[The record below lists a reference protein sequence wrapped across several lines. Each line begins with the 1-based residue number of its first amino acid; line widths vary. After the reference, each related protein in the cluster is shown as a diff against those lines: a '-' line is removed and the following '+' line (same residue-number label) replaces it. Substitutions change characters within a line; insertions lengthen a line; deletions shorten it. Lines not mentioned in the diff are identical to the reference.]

1 VVLLTPVLGI
11 MMIGLFVLFSASDG
25 DWDTVSRQ
33 IRNFVV
39 GFGVLL
45 VVAQIRLDTVQRWA
59 PALYLVA
66 LLLLL
71 LIPFFGVGA
80 KGAQRWLS
88 LGFMRFQ
95 PSEIMKIAMPLMV
108 AAWVV
113 RHGLPPRPGVTV
125 TALLI
130 IALPAVAIATQPD
143 LGTAILV
150 AASGAFVV
158 FMAGVSWWQIISG
171 ALAALA
177 CIWPAWLFVLK
188 DYQKQRILTLFD
200 PEADKLGAGWNI
212 IQSKTAIGSGGWSG
226 KGWLQ
231 GTQSHLDF
239 LPESQTDFIIAVLA
253 EEWGLRGVLGLVIL
267 YGMVVARGLWISFT
281 AQTSYGRLLASAIT
295 LTFCVYVIVNMS
307 MVAGILPVVGVPL
320 PFVSFGGTS
329 IVTLLLGFGILTA
342 ISTEK
347 GSCHDELCPSIVLGA
362 QGFFDQ
368 RSIVALAGKWIHD
381 VCACGRLQ

>member
-1 VVLLTPVLGI
+1 MSEYARFLEGSSRDLARARTPAERLHLDIFLIAPMLAI
-11 MMIGLFVLFSASDG
+11 MAMGLFVLFSASDS
-25 DWDTVSRQ
+25 DWDTVNRQ
-33 IRNFVV
+33 IRNFVI
-39 GFGVLL
+39 GYGVFL
-45 VVAQIRLDTVQRWA
+45 VAAQVRPDTLQRWA
-59 PALYLVA
+59 PALYLGA
-66 LLLLL
+66 LFLLLLV
-71 LIPFFGVGA
+71 PFFGVGS

-88 LGFMRFQ
+88 LGLIRFQ
-95 PSEIMKIAMPLMV
+95 PSEIMKIAMPLAV

-113 RHGLPPRPGVTV
+113 RPGLPPRPSVTL

-130 IALPAVAIATQPD
+130 IGFPAAAIATQPD

-150 AASGAFVV
+150 AASGGFVV
-158 FMAGVSWWQIISG
+158 FMAGISWWQLLSG

-177 CIWPAWLFVLK
+177 CIWPAWLFLLR

-200 PEADKLGAGWNI
+200 PDADRLGAGWNI

-226 KGWLQ
+226 KGWLE
-231 GTQSHLDF
+231 GTQSQLDF

-253 EEWGLRGVLGLVIL
+253 EELGFRGVLVLLLLYGLVVI
-267 YGMVVARGLWISFT
+267 RGLWISFT

-295 LTFCVYVIVNMS
+295 LTFCVYVIVNMG

-329 IVTLLLGFGILTA
+329 IVTLLLGFGILSA

-347 GSCHDELCPSIVLGA
+347 RIIS
-362 QGFFDQ
+362 Q
-368 RSIVALAGKWIHD
+368 
-381 VCACGRLQ
+381 

>member
-1 VVLLTPVLGI
+1 MSEYTRFLEGSDRDFANAQTLAERLRLDLLLLLPMLAI
-11 MMIGLFVLFSASDG
+11 MTTGLFVLFSASDG
-25 DWDTVSRQ
+25 DWDIVSLQ
-33 IRNFVV
+33 IRNFLI
-39 GFGVLL
+39 GFAVLV
-45 VVAQIRLDTVQRWA
+45 VVAQIRLDTLQRWA
-59 PALYLVA
+59 PTLYLGA
-66 LLLLL
+66 LFLLLLV
-71 LIPFFGVGA
+71 PFFGVGV

-88 LGFMRFQ
+88 LGFIRFQ

-113 RHGLPPRPGVTV
+113 RYALPPRPTTTV
-125 TALLI
+125 TALMI

-150 AASGAFVV
+150 GASGAFVV
-158 FMAGVSWWQIISG
+158 FMAGVSWWQIFSG

-177 CIWPAWLFVLK
+177 CAWPAWLFLLR
-188 DYQKQRILTLFD
+188 DYQKQRIMTLFD
-200 PEADKLGAGWNI
+200 PEADRLGAGWNI

-226 KGWLQ
+226 KGYLQ

-253 EEWGLRGVLGLVIL
+253 EEWGLRGVLLLLLL
-267 YGMVVARGLWISFT
+267 YGLVVARGLWISFT

-295 LTFCVYVIVNMS
+295 LTFGVYVVVNMG

-329 IVTLLLGFGILTA
+329 IVTLLLGFGILSA

-347 GSCHDELCPSIVLGA
+347 RVL
-362 QGFFDQ
+362 
-368 RSIVALAGKWIHD
+368 S
-381 VCACGRLQ
+381 

>member
-1 VVLLTPVLGI
+1 MPEYSRSLADSHQGFARPKTPAERLHLDLVLLLPVI
-11 MMIGLFVLFSASDG
+11 MIMALGLFVLFSASDS
-25 DWDTVSRQ
+25 DWGAVNRQ
-33 IRNFVV
+33 LRNFII

-45 VVAQIRLDTVQRWA
+45 AVAQVRVDTLQRWA
-59 PALYLVA
+59 PILYLGA

-71 LIPFFGVGA
+71 LVPFFGVGA

-88 LGFMRFQ
+88 LGFIRFQ
-95 PSEIMKIAMPLMV
+95 PSEIMKIAMPLAV

-113 RHGLPPRPGVTV
+113 RGGLPPRPSVTI
-125 TALLI
+125 AAIII
-130 IALPAVAIATQPD
+130 IAVPAATIAFQPD

-150 AASGAFVV
+150 AASGVFVV
-158 FMAGVSWWQIISG
+158 FMAGISG
-171 ALAALA
+171 LQILSATLVALAG
-177 CIWPAWLFVLK
+177 IWPAWLFLLR

-253 EEWGLRGVLGLVIL
+253 EEWGFRGVLCLLAL
-267 YGMVVARGLWISFT
+267 YGAAVARGLWISFS
-281 AQTSYGRLLASAIT
+281 AQTSYGRVLASAIT
-295 LTFCVYVIVNMS
+295 LTFCVYIIVNMS

-329 IVTLLLGFGILTA
+329 IVTLMLGFGILMA

-347 GSCHDELCPSIVLGA
+347 RIIS
-362 QGFFDQ
+362 
-368 RSIVALAGKWIHD
+368 R
-381 VCACGRLQ
+381 

>member
-1 VVLLTPVLGI
+1 MPEYSRSLTDSHEGFARPKTPAERLHLDLVLLLPVVMI
-11 MMIGLFVLFSASDG
+11 MALGLFILFSASDS
-25 DWDTVSRQ
+25 DWGTVNRQ
-33 IRNFVV
+33 LRNFII

-45 VVAQIRLDTVQRWA
+45 AVAQLRVDTLQRWA
-59 PALYLVA
+59 PILYVGA

-71 LIPFFGVGA
+71 LVPFFGVGA

-88 LGFMRFQ
+88 LGFIRFQ
-95 PSEIMKIAMPLMV
+95 PSEIMKIAMPLAV

-113 RHGLPPRPGVTV
+113 RGGLPPRPSVTLG
-125 TALLI
+125 AIMI
-130 IALPAVAIATQPD
+130 IAAPAATIAFQPD

-150 AASGAFVV
+150 AASGVFVV
-158 FMAGVSWWQIISG
+158 FMAGISG
-171 ALAALA
+171 LQILSATLVALAG
-177 CIWPAWLFVLK
+177 IWPAWQFLLR

-253 EEWGLRGVLGLVIL
+253 EEWGFRGVLCLLAL
-267 YGMVVARGLWISFT
+267 YGAAVARGLWISFS

-295 LTFCVYVIVNMS
+295 LTFCVYIIVNMS

-329 IVTLLLGFGILTA
+329 IVTLMLGFGILMA

-347 GSCHDELCPSIVLGA
+347 RIIS
-362 QGFFDQ
+362 
-368 RSIVALAGKWIHD
+368 R
-381 VCACGRLQ
+381 

>member
-1 VVLLTPVLGI
+1 MSEYTRFLEGSTRDFSRPRTPADRLHLDVVLLTPVLGI

-71 LIPFFGVGA
+71 LIPLFGVGA

-347 GSCHDELCPSIVLGA
+347 RILS
-362 QGFFDQ
+362 
-368 RSIVALAGKWIHD
+368 R
-381 VCACGRLQ
+381 

>member
-1 VVLLTPVLGI
+1 MSEYARFLEGSDRDFSRARSPAERLHLDVVLLIPVLAI
-11 MMIGLFVLFSASDG
+11 AVVGLFVLFSASDG
-25 DWDTVSRQ
+25 DWNTVNRQ

-45 VVAQIRLDTVQRWA
+45 VVAQVRLDTLERWA

-71 LIPFFGVGA
+71 MIPFFGVGA

-88 LGFMRFQ
+88 LGFIRFQ
-95 PSEIMKIAMPLMV
+95 PSEIMKIAMPLVV
-108 AAWVV
+108 AAWIV

-125 TALLI
+125 VALLM
-130 IALPAVAIATQPD
+130 IAFPAVTIAVQPD

-150 AASGAFVV
+150 ATSGMFVV
-158 FMAGVSWWQIISG
+158 FMAGVSWWQILSG

-177 CIWPAWLFVLK
+177 CIWPAWLYLLR

-200 PEADKLGAGWNI
+200 PEADRLGAGWNI
-212 IQSKTAIGSGGWSG
+212 IQSKTAIGSGGWTG

-253 EEWGLRGVLGLVIL
+253 EEWGLRGVLGLLVL
-267 YGMVVARGLWISFT
+267 YGLVVARGLWISFT

-295 LTFCVYVIVNMS
+295 LTFCVYVIVNMG
-307 MVAGILPVVGVPL
+307 MVAGVLPVVGVPL

-347 GSCHDELCPSIVLGA
+347 RILS
-362 QGFFDQ
+362 
-368 RSIVALAGKWIHD
+368 K
-381 VCACGRLQ
+381 

>member
-1 VVLLTPVLGI
+1 MSEYTRFLEGSDRDFSRAQTPAERLHLDVVLLTPVLAI
-11 MMIGLFVLFSASDG
+11 AAMGLFVLFSASDG
-25 DWDTVSRQ
+25 DWNTVNRQ

-45 VVAQIRLDTVQRWA
+45 VVAQVRLDTLERWA
-59 PALYLVA
+59 PALYLAA

-71 LIPFFGVGA
+71 MIPFFGVGA

-88 LGFMRFQ
+88 LGVIRFQ
-95 PSEIMKIAMPLMV
+95 PSEIMKIAMPLVV
-108 AAWVV
+108 AAWIV
-113 RHGLPPRPGVTV
+113 RHGLPPRLGVTV
-125 TALLI
+125 VALVM
-130 IALPAVAIATQPD
+130 IALPAAAIAVQPD

-150 AASGAFVV
+150 AASGVFVV
-158 FMAGVSWWQIISG
+158 FMAGVSWWQILSG

-177 CIWPAWLFVLK
+177 CIWPAWLYLLR

-200 PEADKLGAGWNI
+200 PEADRLGAGWNI

-253 EEWGLRGVLGLVIL
+253 EEWGLRGVLGLLVL
-267 YGMVVARGLWISFT
+267 YGLVVARGLWISFT

-295 LTFCVYVIVNMS
+295 LTFCVYVIVNMG
-307 MVAGILPVVGVPL
+307 MVAGVLPVVGVPL

-347 GSCHDELCPSIVLGA
+347 RILS
-362 QGFFDQ
+362 
-368 RSIVALAGKWIHD
+368 R
-381 VCACGRLQ
+381 

>member
-1 VVLLTPVLGI
+1 MSEYTRFLEGSDRDFSRAQTPAERLHLDVVLLIPVLAI
-11 MMIGLFVLFSASDG
+11 AVMGLFVLFSASDG
-25 DWDTVSRQ
+25 DWNTVNRQ

-45 VVAQIRLDTVQRWA
+45 VVAQVRLDTLERWA
-59 PALYLVA
+59 PALYLAA

-71 LIPFFGVGA
+71 MIPFFGVGA

-88 LGFMRFQ
+88 LGVIRFQ
-95 PSEIMKIAMPLMV
+95 PSEIMKIAMPLVV
-108 AAWVV
+108 AAWIV
-113 RHGLPPRPGVTV
+113 RHGLPPRLGVTV
-125 TALLI
+125 VALLM
-130 IALPAVAIATQPD
+130 IALPAAAIAVQPD

-150 AASGAFVV
+150 AASGVFVV
-158 FMAGVSWWQIISG
+158 FMAGVSWWQILSG

-177 CIWPAWLFVLK
+177 CIWPAWLYLLR

-200 PEADKLGAGWNI
+200 PEADRLGAGWNI

-253 EEWGLRGVLGLVIL
+253 EEWGLRGVLALLVL
-267 YGMVVARGLWISFT
+267 YGLVVARGLWISFT

-295 LTFCVYVIVNMS
+295 LTFCVYVIVNMG
-307 MVAGILPVVGVPL
+307 MVAGVLPVVGVPL

-347 GSCHDELCPSIVLGA
+347 RILS
-362 QGFFDQ
+362 
-368 RSIVALAGKWIHD
+368 R
-381 VCACGRLQ
+381 

>member
-1 VVLLTPVLGI
+1 MPEYSRSLADSHQGFARPKTPAERLHLDLVLLLPVI
-11 MMIGLFVLFSASDG
+11 MIMALGLFVLFSASDS
-25 DWDTVSRQ
+25 DWGAVNRQ
-33 IRNFVV
+33 LRNFII

-45 VVAQIRLDTVQRWA
+45 AVAQVRVDTLQRWA
-59 PALYLVA
+59 PILYFGA

-71 LIPFFGVGA
+71 LVPFFGVGA

-88 LGFMRFQ
+88 LGFIRFQ
-95 PSEIMKIAMPLMV
+95 PSEIMKIAMPLAV

-113 RHGLPPRPGVTV
+113 RGGLPPRPSVTI
-125 TALLI
+125 AAIII
-130 IALPAVAIATQPD
+130 IAVPAATIAFQPD

-150 AASGAFVV
+150 AASGVFVV
-158 FMAGVSWWQIISG
+158 FMAGISG
-171 ALAALA
+171 LQILSATLVALAG
-177 CIWPAWLFVLK
+177 IWPAWLFLLR

-253 EEWGLRGVLGLVIL
+253 EEWGFRGVLCLLAL
-267 YGMVVARGLWISFT
+267 YGAAVARGLWISFS
-281 AQTSYGRLLASAIT
+281 AQTSYGRVLASAIT
-295 LTFCVYVIVNMS
+295 LTFCVYIIVNMS

-329 IVTLLLGFGILTA
+329 IVTLMFGFGILMA

-347 GSCHDELCPSIVLGA
+347 RIIS
-362 QGFFDQ
+362 
-368 RSIVALAGKWIHD
+368 R
-381 VCACGRLQ
+381 

>member
-1 VVLLTPVLGI
+1 MPEYTRFLEGSDRDLARAQTPAERLHLDLVLLTPILAI
-11 MMIGLFVLFSASDG
+11 MTTGLFVLFSASDG
-25 DWDTVSRQ
+25 DWDTVNRQ

-39 GFGVLL
+39 GFAVLL
-45 VVAQIRLDTVQRWA
+45 LVAQVRIDTLKRWA
-59 PALYLVA
+59 PTLYLGA

-71 LIPFFGVGA
+71 LVSFFGVGA

-88 LGFMRFQ
+88 LGFIRFQ

-113 RHGLPPRPGVTV
+113 RHALPPRPSTTV

-130 IALPAVAIATQPD
+130 IVLPAAAIATQPD

-150 AASGAFVV
+150 GASGAFVV
-158 FMAGVSWWQIISG
+158 FMAGVSWWQIFSG
-171 ALAALA
+171 VMATLL
-177 CIWPAWLFVLK
+177 CIWPAWLFLLR

-226 KGWLQ
+226 KGYLQ
-231 GTQSHLDF
+231 GTQSQLDF

-253 EEWGLRGVLGLVIL
+253 EEGGLRGVLLLLLL
-267 YGMVVARGLWISFT
+267 YGLVVARGLWISFT

-295 LTFCVYVIVNMS
+295 LTFGVYVVVNMG

-320 PFVSFGGTS
+320 PFVSCGGTA
-329 IVTLLLGFGILTA
+329 IVTLLLGFGILSA

-347 GSCHDELCPSIVLGA
+347 RILS
-362 QGFFDQ
+362 
-368 RSIVALAGKWIHD
+368 R
-381 VCACGRLQ
+381 

>member
-1 VVLLTPVLGI
+1 MSEYTRFLEGSTRDFSRPRTPAERLHLDVVLLTPVLGI
-11 MMIGLFVLFSASDG
+11 MTMGLFVLFSASDG

-347 GSCHDELCPSIVLGA
+347 RILS
-362 QGFFDQ
+362 
-368 RSIVALAGKWIHD
+368 R
-381 VCACGRLQ
+381 

>member
-1 VVLLTPVLGI
+1 MPEYSRSLADSHQQFARPRTPAERLHLDLVLLLPVI
-11 MMIGLFVLFSASDG
+11 MIMALGLFVLFSASDS
-25 DWDTVSRQ
+25 DWGTVNRQ
-33 IRNFVV
+33 LRNFII

-45 VVAQIRLDTVQRWA
+45 AVAQVRVDTLQRWA
-59 PALYLVA
+59 PILYLGA

-71 LIPFFGVGA
+71 LVPFFGVGA

-88 LGFMRFQ
+88 LGFIRFQ
-95 PSEIMKIAMPLMV
+95 PSEIMKIAMPLAV

-113 RHGLPPRPGVTV
+113 RGGLPPRPSVTIAAIMIIV
-125 TALLI
+125 APAAT
-130 IALPAVAIATQPD
+130 IALQPD

-150 AASGAFVV
+150 AASGVFVV
-158 FMAGVSWWQIISG
+158 FMAGISG
-171 ALAALA
+171 LQILSATIVALAG
-177 CIWPAWLFVLK
+177 IWPAWLFLLR

-253 EEWGLRGVLGLVIL
+253 EEWGFRGVLCLLAL
-267 YGMVVARGLWISFT
+267 YGAAVARGLWISFS
-281 AQTSYGRLLASAIT
+281 AQTSYGRVLASAIT
-295 LTFCVYVIVNMS
+295 LTFCVYIIVNMS

-329 IVTLLLGFGILTA
+329 IVTLMFGFGILMA

-347 GSCHDELCPSIVLGA
+347 RIIS
-362 QGFFDQ
+362 
-368 RSIVALAGKWIHD
+368 R
-381 VCACGRLQ
+381 

>member
-1 VVLLTPVLGI
+1 MSEYTRFFEGSDRDFAKAQTLTERLRLDALLLLPMLAI
-11 MMIGLFVLFSASDG
+11 MTTGLFVLFSASDG
-25 DWDTVSRQ
+25 DWDTVNRQ
-33 IRNFVV
+33 IRNFLI
-39 GFGVLL
+39 GLAVLM
-45 VVAQIRLDTVQRWA
+45 VVAQIRLDTLQRWA
-59 PALYLVA
+59 PALYLGA
-66 LLLLL
+66 LFLLLLV
-71 LIPFFGVGA
+71 PFFGVGV

-88 LGFMRFQ
+88 LGFIRFQ

-113 RHGLPPRPGVTV
+113 RYALPPRPTTTV

-130 IALPAVAIATQPD
+130 IALPAAAIATQPD

-150 AASGAFVV
+150 GASGAFVV
-158 FMAGVSWWQIISG
+158 FMAGVSWWQIFSG

-177 CIWPAWLFVLK
+177 CIWPAWLFLLR

-200 PEADKLGAGWNI
+200 PEADRLGAGWNI

-226 KGWLQ
+226 KGYLQ

-253 EEWGLRGVLGLVIL
+253 EEWGLRGVLLLLLL
-267 YGMVVARGLWISFT
+267 YGLVVARGLWISFT
-281 AQTSYGRLLASAIT
+281 TQTSYGRLLASAIT
-295 LTFCVYVIVNMS
+295 LTFGVYVVVNMG

-329 IVTLLLGFGILTA
+329 IVTLLLGFGILSA

-347 GSCHDELCPSIVLGA
+347 RVL
-362 QGFFDQ
+362 
-368 RSIVALAGKWIHD
+368 S
-381 VCACGRLQ
+381 

>member
-1 VVLLTPVLGI
+1 MSEYTRFFEGSDRDFAKAQTLTERLRLDVLLLLPMLAI
-11 MMIGLFVLFSASDG
+11 MTTGLFVLFSASDG
-25 DWDTVSRQ
+25 DWDTVNRQ
-33 IRNFVV
+33 IRNFLI
-39 GFGVLL
+39 GLAVLM
-45 VVAQIRLDTVQRWA
+45 VVAQIRLDTLQRWA
-59 PALYLVA
+59 PTLYLGA
-66 LLLLL
+66 LFLLLLV
-71 LIPFFGVGA
+71 PFFGVGV

-88 LGFMRFQ
+88 LGFIRFQ

-113 RHGLPPRPGVTV
+113 RSALPPRPTTTG

-130 IALPAVAIATQPD
+130 IALPAAAIATQPD

-150 AASGAFVV
+150 GASGAFVV
-158 FMAGVSWWQIISG
+158 FMAGVSWWQIFSG

-177 CIWPAWLFVLK
+177 CIWPAWLFLLR

-226 KGWLQ
+226 KGYLQ

-253 EEWGLRGVLGLVIL
+253 EEWGLRGVLLLLLL
-267 YGMVVARGLWISFT
+267 YGLVVARGLWISFT
-281 AQTSYGRLLASAIT
+281 AQTSYGRLLSSAIT
-295 LTFCVYVIVNMS
+295 LTFGVYVVVNMG

-329 IVTLLLGFGILTA
+329 IVTLLLGFGILSA

-347 GSCHDELCPSIVLGA
+347 RVL
-362 QGFFDQ
+362 
-368 RSIVALAGKWIHD
+368 S
-381 VCACGRLQ
+381 

>member
-1 VVLLTPVLGI
+1 MSEYTRFLEGSDRDFAKAQTLTERLRLDVLLLLPMLAI
-11 MMIGLFVLFSASDG
+11 MATGLFVLFSASAG
-25 DWDTVSRQ
+25 DWDTVNRQ
-33 IRNFVV
+33 IRNFLI
-39 GFGVLL
+39 GLGVLMF
-45 VVAQIRLDTVQRWA
+45 VAQIRLDTLQRWA
-59 PALYLVA
+59 PTLYLGA
-66 LLLLL
+66 LFLLLLV
-71 LIPFFGVGA
+71 PFFGVGA

-88 LGFMRFQ
+88 LGFIRFQ

-113 RHGLPPRPGVTV
+113 RSALPPRPTTTG

-130 IALPAVAIATQPD
+130 IALPAAAIATQPD

-150 AASGAFVV
+150 GASGAFVV
-158 FMAGVSWWQIISG
+158 FMAGVSWWQIFSG

-177 CIWPAWLFVLK
+177 CIWPAWLFLLR

-226 KGWLQ
+226 KGYLQ

-253 EEWGLRGVLGLVIL
+253 EEWGLRGVLLLLLL
-267 YGMVVARGLWISFT
+267 YGLVVARGLWISFT
-281 AQTSYGRLLASAIT
+281 AQTSYGRLLSSAIT
-295 LTFCVYVIVNMS
+295 LTFAVYVVVNMG

-329 IVTLLLGFGILTA
+329 IVTLLLGGGILSA

-347 GSCHDELCPSIVLGA
+347 RVL
-362 QGFFDQ
+362 
-368 RSIVALAGKWIHD
+368 S
-381 VCACGRLQ
+381 

>member
-1 VVLLTPVLGI
+1 MPEYSRSLADSHQGFARPKTPAERLHLDLVLLLPVI
-11 MMIGLFVLFSASDG
+11 MIMALGLFVLFSASDS
-25 DWDTVSRQ
+25 DWGTVNRQ
-33 IRNFVV
+33 LRNFII

-45 VVAQIRLDTVQRWA
+45 AVAQVRVDTLQRWA
-59 PALYLVA
+59 PILYLGA

-71 LIPFFGVGA
+71 LVPFFGVGA

-88 LGFMRFQ
+88 LGFIRFQ
-95 PSEIMKIAMPLMV
+95 PSEIMKIAMPLAV

-113 RHGLPPRPGVTV
+113 RGGLPPRPSVT
-125 TALLI
+125 L
-130 IALPAVAIATQPD
+130 VAIMIIVAPAATIAFQPD

-150 AASGAFVV
+150 AASGVFVV
-158 FMAGVSWWQIISG
+158 FMAGISG
-171 ALAALA
+171 LQILSATLVALAG
-177 CIWPAWLFVLK
+177 IWPAWLFLLR

-253 EEWGLRGVLGLVIL
+253 EEWGFRGVLCLLAL
-267 YGMVVARGLWISFT
+267 YGAAVARGLWISFS
-281 AQTSYGRLLASAIT
+281 AQTSYGRVLASAIT
-295 LTFCVYVIVNMS
+295 LTFCVYIIVNMS

-329 IVTLLLGFGILTA
+329 IVTLMFGFGILMA

-347 GSCHDELCPSIVLGA
+347 RIIS
-362 QGFFDQ
+362 
-368 RSIVALAGKWIHD
+368 R
-381 VCACGRLQ
+381 

>member
-1 VVLLTPVLGI
+1 MSEYTRFLEGSDRDFSRAQTPAERLHLDVVLLIPVLAI
-11 MMIGLFVLFSASDG
+11 AAMGLFVLFSASDG
-25 DWDTVSRQ
+25 DWNTVNRQ

-45 VVAQIRLDTVQRWA
+45 VVAQVRLDTLERWA
-59 PALYLVA
+59 PALYLAA

-71 LIPFFGVGA
+71 MIPFFGVGA

-88 LGFMRFQ
+88 LGVIRFQ
-95 PSEIMKIAMPLMV
+95 PSEIMKIAMPLVV
-108 AAWVV
+108 AAWIV
-113 RHGLPPRPGVTV
+113 RHGLPPRLGVTV
-125 TALLI
+125 VALLM
-130 IALPAVAIATQPD
+130 IALPAAAIAVQPD

-150 AASGAFVV
+150 AASGVFVV
-158 FMAGVSWWQIISG
+158 FMAGVSWWQILSG

-177 CIWPAWLFVLK
+177 CIWPAWLYLLR

-200 PEADKLGAGWNI
+200 PEADRLGAGWNI

-253 EEWGLRGVLGLVIL
+253 EEWGLRGVLALLVL
-267 YGMVVARGLWISFT
+267 YGLVVARGLWISFT
-281 AQTSYGRLLASAIT
+281 AQTSYGRLLASGIT
-295 LTFCVYVIVNMS
+295 LTFCVYVIVNMG
-307 MVAGILPVVGVPL
+307 MVAGVLPVVGVPL

-347 GSCHDELCPSIVLGA
+347 RILS
-362 QGFFDQ
+362 
-368 RSIVALAGKWIHD
+368 R
-381 VCACGRLQ
+381 

>member
-1 VVLLTPVLGI
+1 MPEYSRSLADSHQGFARPKTPAERLHLDLVLLLPVI
-11 MMIGLFVLFSASDG
+11 MIMALGLFVLFSASDS
-25 DWDTVSRQ
+25 DWGAVNRQ
-33 IRNFVV
+33 LRNFII

-45 VVAQIRLDTVQRWA
+45 AVAQVRVDTLQRWA
-59 PALYLVA
+59 PILYLGA

-71 LIPFFGVGA
+71 LVPFFGVGA

-88 LGFMRFQ
+88 LGFIRFQ
-95 PSEIMKIAMPLMV
+95 PSEIMKIAMPLAV

-113 RHGLPPRPGVTV
+113 RGGLPPRPSVTI
-125 TALLI
+125 AAIII
-130 IALPAVAIATQPD
+130 IAVPAATIAFQPD

-150 AASGAFVV
+150 SASGVFVV
-158 FMAGVSWWQIISG
+158 FMAGISG
-171 ALAALA
+171 LQILSATLVALAG
-177 CIWPAWLFVLK
+177 IWPAWLFLLR

-253 EEWGLRGVLGLVIL
+253 EEWGFRGVLCLLAL
-267 YGMVVARGLWISFT
+267 YGAAVARGLWISFS
-281 AQTSYGRLLASAIT
+281 AQTSYGRVLASAIT
-295 LTFCVYVIVNMS
+295 LTFCVYIIVNMS

-329 IVTLLLGFGILTA
+329 IVTLMFGFGILMA

-347 GSCHDELCPSIVLGA
+347 RIIS
-362 QGFFDQ
+362 
-368 RSIVALAGKWIHD
+368 R
-381 VCACGRLQ
+381 

>member
-1 VVLLTPVLGI
+1 MSEYTRFLEGSHRDFSRPQTPAERLHLDVVLLTPLLCI
-11 MMIGLFVLFSASDG
+11 MTMGLFVLFSASDG
-25 DWDTVSRQ
+25 DWDTVTRQ

-45 VVAQIRLDTVQRWA
+45 VVAQVRLDTVQRWA
-59 PALYLVA
+59 PALYLAA

-88 LGFMRFQ
+88 LGFIRFQ

-113 RHGLPPRPGVTV
+113 RHALPPRPSTTV

-226 KGWLQ
+226 KGWLE

-253 EEWGLRGVLGLVIL
+253 EEFGLRGVLCLILL

-295 LTFCVYVIVNMS
+295 LTFCVYVIVNMG

-347 GSCHDELCPSIVLGA
+347 RILS
-362 QGFFDQ
+362 
-368 RSIVALAGKWIHD
+368 R
-381 VCACGRLQ
+381 

>member
-1 VVLLTPVLGI
+1 MSEYTRFLEGSHRDFSRPQTPAERLHLDVVLLTPVLFI
-11 MMIGLFVLFSASDG
+11 MTMGLFVLFSASDG
-25 DWDTVSRQ
+25 DWDTVTRQ

-45 VVAQIRLDTVQRWA
+45 VVAQVRLDTVQRWA
-59 PALYLVA
+59 PALYLAA

-88 LGFMRFQ
+88 LGFIRFQ

-113 RHGLPPRPGVTV
+113 RHTLPPRPSTTV

-130 IALPAVAIATQPD
+130 IALPAIAIATQPD

-226 KGWLQ
+226 KGWLE

-253 EEWGLRGVLGLVIL
+253 EEFGLRGVLCLILL

-295 LTFCVYVIVNMS
+295 LTFCVYVIVNMG

-347 GSCHDELCPSIVLGA
+347 RILS
-362 QGFFDQ
+362 
-368 RSIVALAGKWIHD
+368 R
-381 VCACGRLQ
+381 

>member
-1 VVLLTPVLGI
+1 MSEYTRFFEGSDRDFARAQTPAERLHLDVVLLLPMLAI
-11 MMIGLFVLFSASDG
+11 MTTGLFVLFSASDG
-25 DWDTVSRQ
+25 DWDTVNRQ

-39 GFGVLL
+39 GFAVLM
-45 VVAQIRLDTVQRWA
+45 VVAQFRLDTLQRWA
-59 PALYLVA
+59 PTLYLGA

-71 LIPFFGVGA
+71 LVPFFGVGA

-88 LGFMRFQ
+88 LGFIRFQ
-95 PSEIMKIAMPLMV
+95 PSEIMKVAMPLML

-113 RHGLPPRPGVTV
+113 RHALPPRPSTTV

-130 IALPAVAIATQPD
+130 IVLPAAAIATQPD

-158 FMAGVSWWQIISG
+158 FMAGVSWWQIFSG
-171 ALAALA
+171 ALAALV
-177 CIWPAWLFVLK
+177 CIWPAWLFLLR

-200 PEADKLGAGWNI
+200 PEADRLGAGWNI

-226 KGWLQ
+226 KGYLQ

-253 EEWGLRGVLGLVIL
+253 EEWGLRGVLLLLLL
-267 YGMVVARGLWISFT
+267 YGSVVARGLWISFT

-295 LTFCVYVIVNMS
+295 LTFGVYVVVNMG

-329 IVTLLLGFGILTA
+329 IVTLLLSFGILSA

-347 GSCHDELCPSIVLGA
+347 RVLS
-362 QGFFDQ
+362 
-368 RSIVALAGKWIHD
+368 R
-381 VCACGRLQ
+381 

>member
-1 VVLLTPVLGI
+1 MSEYARFLEGSSRDLARARTPAERLHLDIFLIAPMLAI
-11 MMIGLFVLFSASDG
+11 MVMGLFVLFSASDS
-25 DWDTVSRQ
+25 DWDTVNRQ
-33 IRNFVV
+33 IRNFVI
-39 GFGVLL
+39 GYGVFL
-45 VVAQIRLDTVQRWA
+45 VAAQVRPDTLQRWS
-59 PALYLVA
+59 PALYLGA

-71 LIPFFGVGA
+71 LVPFFGVGS

-88 LGFMRFQ
+88 LGVIRFQ
-95 PSEIMKIAMPLMV
+95 PSEIMKIAMPLAV

-113 RHGLPPRPGVTV
+113 RPGLPPRPGVTL

-130 IALPAVAIATQPD
+130 IGFPAVAIAAQPD

-150 AASGAFVV
+150 AASGGFVV
-158 FMAGVSWWQIISG
+158 FMAGISWWQLLSG

-177 CIWPAWLFVLK
+177 CIWPAWLFLLR

-200 PEADKLGAGWNI
+200 PDADRLGAGWNI

-226 KGWLQ
+226 KGWLE
-231 GTQSHLDF
+231 GTQSQLDF

-253 EEWGLRGVLGLVIL
+253 EELGLRGVLFLLLLYGLVMI
-267 YGMVVARGLWISFT
+267 RGLWISFT
-281 AQTSYGRLLASAIT
+281 AQSSFGRLLASAIT
-295 LTFCVYVIVNMS
+295 LTFCVYVIVNMG

-329 IVTLLLGFGILTA
+329 IVTLSLGFGILSA

-347 GSCHDELCPSIVLGA
+347 RIIS
-362 QGFFDQ
+362 Q
-368 RSIVALAGKWIHD
+368 
-381 VCACGRLQ
+381 

>member
-1 VVLLTPVLGI
+1 MPEYSRSLADSHQGFARPKTPAERLHLDLVLLLPVI
-11 MMIGLFVLFSASDG
+11 MIMALGLFVLFSASDS
-25 DWDTVSRQ
+25 DWGAVNRQ
-33 IRNFVV
+33 LRNFII

-45 VVAQIRLDTVQRWA
+45 AVAQVRVDTLQRWA
-59 PALYLVA
+59 PILYLGA

-71 LIPFFGVGA
+71 LVPFFGVGA
-80 KGAQRWLS
+80 KGAQRLLS
-88 LGFMRFQ
+88 LGFIRFQ
-95 PSEIMKIAMPLMV
+95 PSEIMKIAMPLAV

-113 RHGLPPRPGVTV
+113 RGGLPPRPSVTI
-125 TALLI
+125 AAIII
-130 IALPAVAIATQPD
+130 IAVPAATIAFQPD

-150 AASGAFVV
+150 AASGVFVV
-158 FMAGVSWWQIISG
+158 FMAGISG
-171 ALAALA
+171 LQILSATLVALAG
-177 CIWPAWLFVLK
+177 IWPAWLFLLR

-253 EEWGLRGVLGLVIL
+253 EEWGFRGVLCLLAL
-267 YGMVVARGLWISFT
+267 YGAAVARGLWISFS
-281 AQTSYGRLLASAIT
+281 AQTSYGRVLASAIT
-295 LTFCVYVIVNMS
+295 LTFCVYIIVNMG

-329 IVTLLLGFGILTA
+329 IVTLMLGFGILMA

-347 GSCHDELCPSIVLGA
+347 RIIS
-362 QGFFDQ
+362 
-368 RSIVALAGKWIHD
+368 R
-381 VCACGRLQ
+381 

>member
-1 VVLLTPVLGI
+1 MSEYTRFLEGSDRDFAKAQTLIERLRLDVLLLLPMLAI
-11 MMIGLFVLFSASDG
+11 MTTGLFVLFSASDG
-25 DWDTVSRQ
+25 DWDAVNRQ
-33 IRNFVV
+33 IRNFLI
-39 GFGVLL
+39 GLAVLM
-45 VVAQIRLDTVQRWA
+45 VFAQIRLDTLQRWA
-59 PALYLVA
+59 PTLYLGA
-66 LLLLL
+66 LFLLLLV
-71 LIPFFGVGA
+71 PFFGVGA

-88 LGFMRFQ
+88 LGFIRFQ

-113 RHGLPPRPGVTV
+113 RSALPPRPTTTG

-130 IALPAVAIATQPD
+130 IALPAAVIATQPD

-150 AASGAFVV
+150 GASGAFVV
-158 FMAGVSWWQIISG
+158 FMAGVSWWQIFSG

-177 CIWPAWLFVLK
+177 CIWPAWLFLLR

-226 KGWLQ
+226 KGYLQ

-253 EEWGLRGVLGLVIL
+253 EEWGLRGVLLLLLL
-267 YGMVVARGLWISFT
+267 YGLVVARGLWISFT
-281 AQTSYGRLLASAIT
+281 AQTSYGRLLSSAIT
-295 LTFCVYVIVNMS
+295 LTFAVYVVVNMG

-329 IVTLLLGFGILTA
+329 IVTLSLGVGILSA

-347 GSCHDELCPSIVLGA
+347 RVL
-362 QGFFDQ
+362 
-368 RSIVALAGKWIHD
+368 S
-381 VCACGRLQ
+381 

>member
-1 VVLLTPVLGI
+1 MPEYSRSLADSHQGFARPKTPAERLHLDLVLLLPVI
-11 MMIGLFVLFSASDG
+11 MIMALGLFVLFSASDS
-25 DWDTVSRQ
+25 DWGAVNRQ
-33 IRNFVV
+33 LRNFII

-45 VVAQIRLDTVQRWA
+45 AVAQVRVDTLQRWA
-59 PALYLVA
+59 PILYLGA

-71 LIPFFGVGA
+71 LVPFFGVGA

-88 LGFMRFQ
+88 LGFIRFQ
-95 PSEIMKIAMPLMV
+95 PSEIMKIAMPLAV
-108 AAWVV
+108 AALVV
-113 RHGLPPRPGVTV
+113 RGGLPPRPSVTI
-125 TALLI
+125 AAIII
-130 IALPAVAIATQPD
+130 IAVPAATIAFQPD

-150 AASGAFVV
+150 AASGVFAV
-158 FMAGVSWWQIISG
+158 FMAGISG
-171 ALAALA
+171 LQILSATLVALAG
-177 CIWPAWLFVLK
+177 IWPAWLFLLR

-253 EEWGLRGVLGLVIL
+253 EEWGFRGVLCLLAL
-267 YGMVVARGLWISFT
+267 YGAAVARGLWISFS
-281 AQTSYGRLLASAIT
+281 AQTSYGRVLASAIT
-295 LTFCVYVIVNMS
+295 LTFCVYIIVNMS

-329 IVTLLLGFGILTA
+329 IVTLMFGFGILMA

-347 GSCHDELCPSIVLGA
+347 RIIS
-362 QGFFDQ
+362 
-368 RSIVALAGKWIHD
+368 R
-381 VCACGRLQ
+381 

>member
-1 VVLLTPVLGI
+1 MSEYTRFFEGSDRDFAKAQTLTERLRLDALLLLPMLVI
-11 MMIGLFVLFSASDG
+11 MTTGLFVLFSASDG
-25 DWDTVSRQ
+25 DWDTVNRQ
-33 IRNFVV
+33 IRNFLI
-39 GFGVLL
+39 GLAVLM
-45 VVAQIRLDTVQRWA
+45 VVAQIRLDTLQRWA
-59 PALYLVA
+59 PTLYLGA
-66 LLLLL
+66 LFLLLLV
-71 LIPFFGVGA
+71 PFFGVGV

-88 LGFMRFQ
+88 LGFIRFQ

-113 RHGLPPRPGVTV
+113 RYALPPRPTTTV

-130 IALPAVAIATQPD
+130 IAAPAAAIATQPD

-150 AASGAFVV
+150 GASGAFVV
-158 FMAGVSWWQIISG
+158 FMAGVSWWQIFSG

-177 CIWPAWLFVLK
+177 CIWPAWLFLLR

-226 KGWLQ
+226 KGYLQ

-253 EEWGLRGVLGLVIL
+253 EEWGLRGVLLLLLL
-267 YGMVVARGLWISFT
+267 YGLVVARGLWISFT
-281 AQTSYGRLLASAIT
+281 AQTSYGRLLSSAIT
-295 LTFCVYVIVNMS
+295 LTFGVYVVVNMG

-329 IVTLLLGFGILTA
+329 IVTLLLGFGILSA
-342 ISTEK
+342 ISSEK
-347 GSCHDELCPSIVLGA
+347 RVL
-362 QGFFDQ
+362 
-368 RSIVALAGKWIHD
+368 S
-381 VCACGRLQ
+381 

>member
-1 VVLLTPVLGI
+1 MSEYTRFFEGSDRDFAKAQTLAERLRLDVLLLLPMLAI
-11 MMIGLFVLFSASDG
+11 MTTGLFVLFSASDG
-25 DWDTVSRQ
+25 DWDTVNRQ
-33 IRNFVV
+33 IRNFLI
-39 GFGVLL
+39 GLAVLM
-45 VVAQIRLDTVQRWA
+45 VVAQIRLDTLQRWA
-59 PALYLVA
+59 PALYLGA

-71 LIPFFGVGA
+71 LVPFFGVGV

-88 LGFMRFQ
+88 LGFIRFQ

-113 RHGLPPRPGVTV
+113 RYALPPRPTTTV

-130 IALPAVAIATQPD
+130 IALPAAAIATQPD

-150 AASGAFVV
+150 GASGAFVV
-158 FMAGVSWWQIISG
+158 FMAGVSWWQIFSG

-177 CIWPAWLFVLK
+177 CIWPAWLFLLR

-200 PEADKLGAGWNI
+200 PEADRLGAGWNI

-226 KGWLQ
+226 KGYLQ

-253 EEWGLRGVLGLVIL
+253 EEWGLRGVLLLLLL
-267 YGMVVARGLWISFT
+267 YGLVVARGLWISFT
-281 AQTSYGRLLASAIT
+281 TQTSYGRLLASAIT
-295 LTFCVYVIVNMS
+295 LTFGVYVVVNMG

-329 IVTLLLGFGILTA
+329 IVTLLLGFGILSA

-347 GSCHDELCPSIVLGA
+347 RVL
-362 QGFFDQ
+362 
-368 RSIVALAGKWIHD
+368 S
-381 VCACGRLQ
+381 